1 MKRYSKL
8 EVRNTFTVAKEQIEN
23 KDYFFYMRSKD
34 QEEYHPSKIRQF
46 TKESYRYA
54 YRIQDMAS
62 LVSSNEI
69 SHFLSD
75 IAYKLRSDKS
85 HTIKR
90 NELDLLKKFLA
101 DADADYKKSRYVP
114 LDTALHN
121 QQSQES

>member
-1 MKRYSKL
+1 
-8 EVRNTFTVAKEQIEN
+8 
-23 KDYFFYMRSKD
+23 
-34 QEEYHPSKIRQF
+34 
-46 TKESYRYA
+46 
-54 YRIQDMAS
+54 MAS